1 MKLINFKARDVH
13 DYLDFNVSFREDVNF
28 IAGLNG
34 CGKTT
39 ALNMIVAM
47 LTPSFDTLFN
57 MQFSSAFLSLK
68 HNNEVVSIS
77 CEHNGKELFVQIDRD
92 GSYYSDLV
100 VTVDMV
106 YKFQHRS
113 LFFQFE
119 EDTTYK
125 FINELPSPMY
135 LSLDRRFTDSYND
148 GDEFSDSFESDISK
162 LGDDSLNEVFELISK
177 ENRFAKAIQSNVE
190 KRLRN
195 NIILDA
201 MEFSQGSQSSSF
213 PDRETIAELR
223 KKQEAVKKTLEA
235 LEIPSQAFESKY
247 EKFFKNLDVLSRRI
261 EVEQSFDIN
270 NFDKESHEILYS
282 WLVNQNQLSR
292 IDRLFSL
299 VQKYQNEKK
308 RAYREQDRFILLVN
322 NFLKEIEKEI
332 KVGNM
337 GEVKLVIKGKE
348 RNVCALS
355 SGERQIII
363 MIGHLVLNKKL
374 PKNGVFIVDEP
385 ELSLHLAWQD
395 MFLESIQAAN
405 PNLQIVLATHSP
417 AIIGARN
424 EMFVPLNG

>member
-201 MEFSQGSQSSSF
+201 MEFSQG
-213 PDRETIAELR
+213 
-223 KKQEAVKKTLEA
+223 
-235 LEIPSQAFESKY
+235 
-247 EKFFKNLDVLSRRI
+247 
-261 EVEQSFDIN
+261 
-270 NFDKESHEILYS
+270 
-282 WLVNQNQLSR
+282 
-292 IDRLFSL
+292 
-299 VQKYQNEKK
+299 
-308 RAYREQDRFILLVN
+308 
-322 NFLKEIEKEI
+322 
-332 KVGNM
+332 
-337 GEVKLVIKGKE
+337 
-348 RNVCALS
+348 
-355 SGERQIII
+355 
-363 MIGHLVLNKKL
+363 
-374 PKNGVFIVDEP
+374 
-385 ELSLHLAWQD
+385 
-395 MFLESIQAAN
+395 
-405 PNLQIVLATHSP
+405 
-417 AIIGARN
+417 
-424 EMFVPLNG
+424 